1 MFIVIE
7 GIDGAGCETQAKN
20 LSELLGHSGKRP
32 SDSEGAR
39 PESANNDSRVVA
51 PLLPRMTNVSL
62 IKYPDYD
69 RNVGKLIKEF
79 LYQNKDL
86 TAEQQFL
93 LYTMQFIMDSQ
104 MIAEK
109 RKNEIV
115 IADRYFT
122 TTLCYQT
129 LEGVD
134 MKMALDYAKNFK
146 IEIPDMVF
154 YLNVDPDI
162 AIQRK
167 GGEDK
172 EKNRREK
179 DFEFI
184 RRTHKQYDYLVKNQ
198 VWTKWINIDGNKC
211 IEEITKDI
219 YNKIINNK
227 FLNIYYW

>member
-1 MFIVIE
+1 MFVVIE
-7 GIDGAGCETQAKN
+7 GIDGAGCETQGKN
-20 LSELLGHSGKRP
+20 IISRLQESGEK
-32 SDSEGAR
+32 
-39 PESANNDSRVVA
+39 
-51 PLLPRMTNVSL
+51 TSL
-62 IKYPDYD
+62 IKYPDYE

-93 LYTMQFIMDSQ
+93 LYTMQFVMDAG
-104 MIAEK
+104 MIAKK
-109 RKNEIV
+109 RKNEVV

-134 MKMALDYAKNFK
+134 MKIALDYAKNFK
-146 IEIPDMVF
+146 IEVPDAVF

-162 AIQRK
+162 AIKRK
-167 GGEDK
+167 FGEDK

-184 RRTHKQYDYLVKNQ
+184 RKTQKKYGELVKNQ
-198 VWTKWINIDGNKC
+198 VWSKWINIDGNKG
-211 IEEITKDI
+211 IEEITEDI
-219 YNKIINNK
+219 YNKL
-227 FLNIYYW
+227 LNLKKEVNLL

>member
-1 MFIVIE
+1 MFVVIE
-7 GIDGAGCETQAKN
+7 GIDGAGCETQGKN
-20 LSELLGHSGKRP
+20 IISRLQESGEK
-32 SDSEGAR
+32 
-39 PESANNDSRVVA
+39 
-51 PLLPRMTNVSL
+51 TSL
-62 IKYPDYD
+62 IKYPDYE

-93 LYTMQFIMDSQ
+93 LYTMQFVMDAR
-104 MIAEK
+104 MIAKK
-109 RKNEIV
+109 RKNEVV

-134 MKMALDYAKNFK
+134 MKIALDYAKNFK
-146 IEIPDMVF
+146 IEVPDAVF

-162 AIQRK
+162 AIKRK
-167 GGEDK
+167 FGEDK

-184 RRTHKQYDYLVKNQ
+184 RKTHKKYGELVKNQ
-198 VWTKWINIDGNKC
+198 VWSKWIDIDGNKG
-211 IEEITKDI
+211 IEEITEDI
-219 YNKIINNK
+219 YNKL
-227 FLNIYYW
+227 LNLKKEVNLL

>member
-1 MFIVIE
+1 MFVVIE
-7 GIDGAGCETQAKN
+7 GIDGAGCETQGKN
-20 LSELLGHSGKRP
+20 IISRLQESGEK
-32 SDSEGAR
+32 
-39 PESANNDSRVVA
+39 
-51 PLLPRMTNVSL
+51 TSL
-62 IKYPDYD
+62 IKYPNYE

-93 LYTMQFIMDSQ
+93 LYTMQFVMDAR
-104 MIAEK
+104 MIAKK
-109 RKNEIV
+109 RKNEVV

-134 MKMALDYAKNFK
+134 MKIALDYAKNFK
-146 IEIPDMVF
+146 IEVPDAVF

-162 AIQRK
+162 AIKRK
-167 GGEDK
+167 FGEDK

-184 RRTHKQYDYLVKNQ
+184 RKTQKKYGELVKNQ
-198 VWTKWINIDGNKC
+198 VWSKWIDIDGNKG
-211 IEEITKDI
+211 IEEITEDI
-219 YNKIINNK
+219 YNKL
-227 FLNIYYW
+227 LNLKKEVNLL